1 MQHGALDMT
10 ENLPDYSGVNPPDDK
25 CPEEFTHHERRADLL
40 RRCIQ
45 AGSPFAVNQSA
56 LARRY
61 GVDRSTVCRD
71 MARLRESVANSLGDD
86 AKLTARAVFE
96 RALLDLRQ
104 ADDWRASKA
113 AFDAVLDW
121 QNWLAELG
129 EQHREPDRA
138 EVDVDMRSR
147 SVDVSYQVVR
157 DGEDDPLPTTE
168 TGDNVDHEGLGFTS
182 APTAIDVGTTEGSD
196 S

>member
-25 CPEEFTHHERRADLL
+25 RPEEFTHHERRADLL

-61 GVDRSTVCRD
+61 GIDRSTVCRD
-71 MARLRESVANSLGDD
+71 MKRLRESVDETLGND

-96 RALLDLRQ
+96 RALLDLRN
-104 ADDWRASKA
+104 AEDWRASKA
-113 AFDAVLDW
+113 AFDAVMDW
-121 QNWLAELG
+121 QQWLVEIG
-129 EQHREPDRA
+129 EQHREPDRS

-147 SVDVSYQVVR
+147 TVDVSYQVVR
-157 DGEDDPLPTTE
+157 EGEDTPLPTTE
-168 TGDNVDHEGLGFTS
+168 DDDTVDHEALGFTS
-182 APTAIDVGTTEGSD
+182 SPTGIDVD
-196 S
+196 SPGDEP